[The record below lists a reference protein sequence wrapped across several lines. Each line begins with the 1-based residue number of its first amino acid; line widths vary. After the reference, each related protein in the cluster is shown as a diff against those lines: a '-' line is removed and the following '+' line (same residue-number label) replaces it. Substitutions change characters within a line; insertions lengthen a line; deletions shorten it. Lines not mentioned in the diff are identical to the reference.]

1 VDIATTIVS
10 IMVISFAATSL
21 DSSVRLM
28 RYIIGELGLEYNMP
42 VLSRA
47 HVATSIAVI
56 SSAMLV
62 FLPKGPQGFGS
73 GGYLIWPLFGTAN
86 QLLAGISL
94 FLVAVWLKR
103 LGRNYMPV
111 IIPMIFVMAMTLYA
125 MFLQVT
131 FEWSWFGID
140 PDMLLFVLVAIIFV
154 FAVWI
159 VLTAFSVLL
168 KTKVRRLMTI
178 NMMLCRTRL
187 GQNE

>member
-1 VDIATTIVS
+1 LLAILAVATFFNTQSDFFATYSSFVDANSAGLGVFVEGASQLASGLAIPADVATTLVS
-10 IMVISFAATSL
+10 IMIVSFAATSL

-28 RYIIGELGLEYNMP
+28 RYIIGELGIEYNMP
-42 VLSRA
+42 ILSRA

-111 IIPMIFVMAMTLYA
+111 IIA
-125 MFLQVT
+125 
-131 FEWSWFGID
+131 
-140 PDMLLFVLVAIIFV
+140 
-154 FAVWI
+154 
-159 VLTAFSVLL
+159 
-168 KTKVRRLMTI
+168 
-178 NMMLCRTRL
+178 
-187 GQNE
+187 